1 MRLRVTIWRTTLP
14 CSRLRLRPGLNC
26 GICWG
31 LTFDM
36 RGGRQLAKPDVAR
49 PLDGRVRPHALAATH
64 LHEFAGLRWLATTLL
79 ATTPLDFRMR
89 PCASRSPLGRMGM

>member
-14 CSRLRLRPGLNC
+14 CSRLRLRSGLNC

-49 PLDGRVRPHALAATH
+49 PLDGRVSPQLGGALPRRDGSLGELLGCHGACMRKATLTEPRLFPHLYSDAL
-64 LHEFAGLRWLATTLL
+64 LV
-79 ATTPLDFRMR
+79 
-89 PCASRSPLGRMGM
+89 